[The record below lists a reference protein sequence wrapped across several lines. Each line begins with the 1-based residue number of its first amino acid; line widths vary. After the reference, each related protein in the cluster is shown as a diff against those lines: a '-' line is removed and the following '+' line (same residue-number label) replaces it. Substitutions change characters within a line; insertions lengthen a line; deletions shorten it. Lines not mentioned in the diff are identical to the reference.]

1 MTEVENLVI
10 ETINPQLITGI
21 KGGLDTDIEF
31 ISNESADLS
40 LTIENST
47 TSEEAFNE
55 YHELITISQTPKYSN
70 KKRNQL
76 VDSSFTNCTQTFVE
90 DVIKLEKEKLELK
103 KKKLHLIR
111 IDLKLKAKE
120 LESRGIKVSQELE
133 EISQF
138 YNEL

>member
-1 MTEVENLVI
+1 LTEVENLVI